1 MEKKDLINLF
11 DEICSP
17 LGFKRKGNYW
27 FLHQMELTQIIHL
40 QKSYYGNIYYINYGF
55 NINNLNTD
63 NIAMHIYNRL
73 GGADKD
79 EQRKLF
85 NTLDFN
91 YVIDK
96 QERLFLLKEIVI
108 NKIIGKFQQVHT
120 ESELVEY
127 IKKRPT
133 MNDIPIVVKEYL
145 RLN

>member
-1 MEKKDLINLF
+1 
-11 DEICSP
+11 
-17 LGFKRKGNYW
+17 
-27 FLHQMELTQIIHL
+27 
-40 QKSYYGNIYYINYGF
+40 
-55 NINNLNTD
+55 
-63 NIAMHIYNRL
+63 MHIYNRL